1 MGASPIRRT
10 ISSVD
15 DIIHS
20 HLLHRSLAKL
30 LIVASGN
37 IGNKM
42 MARLPVSLLSERIK
56 RVDSHLLRILNQKA
70 LTVCC

>member
-1 MGASPIRRT
+1 MVFG
-10 ISSVD
+10 SVD

-20 HLLHRSLAKL
+20 HVQHRVLAKL
-30 LIVASGN
+30 LIVATGN

-42 MARLPVSLLSERIK
+42 MGRLLVSLLSERIK

-70 LTVCC
+70 LTMS